1 MGTFEKSYEVDGVVV
16 ELFRQ
21 EDGGFQ
27 LLGDGALVAE
37 LAEIPS
43 QDEVTTLVR
52 KAA

>member
-27 LLGDGALVAE
+27 LVNGGALVAE

-43 QDEVTTLVR
+43 EDEVATLLR